1 MEIAFNLII
10 LVLTVVTVGGV
21 ARRWNLPG
29 PLLLVLVGIVGSFVP
44 RFDHV
49 SLDPDVV
56 LVGILPPLLYAAA
69 VRTSLLEIRTNLRPI
84 LALSV
89 LLVAV
94 TTVGIGYLI

>member
-10 LVLTVVTVGGV
+10 LVLTVVTIGGV

-49 SLDPDVV
+49 SLDRSAP
-56 LVGILPPLLYAAA
+56 LEVGGLQVTARGGGWLIQQ
-69 VRTSLLEIRTNLRPI
+69 RTTRPW
-84 LALSV
+84 LGLNRMPA
-89 LLVAV
+89 
-94 TTVGIGYLI
+94 